1 MNVIETDRLLL
12 RAWQQAD
19 RQPFAE
25 MNADELVMEYFPKP
39 LTSSESDGLVD
50 HIERH
55 FKQHQ
60 FGLWAAEVKET
71 RTFAG
76 FIGLQVPGFEAH
88 FTPCVEIGWRLAY
101 PFWGQGFAP
110 EGARAVL
117 DFAFNVAQLD
127 EVVSMTTVENQRSRR
142 VMEKLGMTHTT
153 SEDFEHPSLPEGH
166 PLRPHVLYRLS
177 KKRWLSN
184 QE

>member
-12 RAWQQAD
+12 RAWKQSD

-25 MNADELVMEYFPKP
+25 MNSDERVMEYFLKP

-55 FKQHQ
+55 FEKHQ
-60 FGLWAAEVKET
+60 FGLWAVEVKST
-71 RTFAG
+71 NTFAG
-76 FIGLQVPGFEAH
+76 FIGLLVPGFEAH

-101 PFWGQGFAP
+101 SFWGQGYAT

-127 EVVSMTTVENQRSRR
+127 EVVSMTTIENLKSRR
-142 VMEKLGMTHTT
+142 VMEKLGMTYDV
-153 SEDFEHPSLPEGH
+153 EDDFEHPSLPEGH
-166 PLRPHVLYRLS
+166 PLRPHVLCRLS
-177 KKRWLSN
+177 K
-184 QE
+184 QT

>member
-25 MNADELVMEYFPKP
+25 MNADERVMEYFLKP

-50 HIERH
+50 YIERH
-55 FKQHQ
+55 FEKHR
-60 FGLWAAEVKET
+60 FGLWAVEVKST
-71 RTFAG
+71 KTFAW
-76 FIGLQVPGFEAH
+76 FIGLLVPDFEAH

-101 PFWGQGFAP
+101 PFWGQGYAT

-127 EVVSMTTVENQRSRR
+127 EVVSMTTIENLKSRR
-142 VMEKLGMTHTT
+142 VMEKLGMTYDVDD
-153 SEDFEHPSLPEGH
+153 DFEHPSLPEGH
-166 PLRPHVLYRLS
+166 PLRTQVLYRLS
-177 KKRWLSN
+177 K
-184 QE
+184 QT